1 MLKQETLV
9 AFLVTAKPGEARAFY
24 EGVLG
29 LSFLNEHE
37 HGVVFDTGA
46 GQLFLQKSPT
56 PVTPKEG
63 TSLGWHVGDLRG
75 VMRALIAR
83 GVVFERYQ
91 GMEQDEL
98 GVWSPGGPT
107 TGVAWFKDPDGKL
120 LSLSSAG

>member
-9 AFLVTAKPGEARAFY
+9 AFLVTAKPAAARAFY

-29 LSFLNEHE
+29 LSFLHEHA

-56 PVTPKEG
+56 SVVPKEG
-63 TSLGWHVGDLRG
+63 TSLGWHVGDLRA

-98 GVWSPGGPT
+98 GVWSPAGPT
-107 TGVAWFKDPDGKL
+107 TGVAWFKDPDGNL
-120 LSLSSAG
+120 LSLSTA